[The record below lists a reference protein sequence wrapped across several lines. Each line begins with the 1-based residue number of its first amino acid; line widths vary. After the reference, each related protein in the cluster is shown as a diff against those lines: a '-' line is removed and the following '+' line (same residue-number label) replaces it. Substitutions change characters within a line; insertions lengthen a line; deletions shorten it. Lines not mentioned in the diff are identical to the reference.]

1 MWNVQNATKKR
12 GKHLLTKYLP
22 RLSIISIQSFTP
34 QLQPV
39 RRLTKIEN
47 QWVVSVSGN
56 IWETSRA

>member
-34 QLQPV
+34 QLQPGRQPGV
-39 RRLTKIEN
+39 R
-47 QWVVSVSGN
+47 
-56 IWETSRA
+56 